1 MMSSKLRVVLNK
13 TGRCYSTALLAQFC
27 LPETRFKFIHIRRQ
41 SNMVDHNFVFRQLFE
56 KDSSTF
62 TYLLADKKSKVA
74 ILIDPVLE
82 TVDRDLRLVEDLG
95 LFLKLAI
102 NTHMH
107 ADHITGTGKMKELT
121 EKG

>member
-1 MMSSKLRVVLNK
+1 
-13 TGRCYSTALLAQFC
+13 
-27 LPETRFKFIHIRRQ
+27 
-41 SNMVDHNFVFRQLFE
+41 MVDHNFVFRQLFE
-56 KDSSTF
+56 KESSTF
-62 TYLLADKKSKVA
+62 TYLLADKKSKEA

-107 ADHITGTGKMKELT
+107 ADHITGTGKMKEIT